1 VPLREKGKGGRGMKE
16 RTADRIEKYM
26 NELRVK
32 EVHRAIEKINSKRR
46 MLEEFAFFIDGRK
59 GRRPWELGDL
69 TEEDGRAYYRHLGE
83 KDSSSGVERKI
94 KTVNSFLEFSVKRGW
109 IERRPW
115 GGLYEKRKGGEG
127 HFRVTEQERERML
140 KYLHT
145 WYPKDFFGKRDRAL
159 LMVFLE
165 YRLRNT
171 EISGLDTG
179 DYQGK
184 SLEIRTDFRWRNRKI
199 ELTDT
204 EREALE
210 SYLLM
215 RSERNESPEEPALF
229 IGYKRGRLAPGMVK
243 KIVEEY
249 LERTKEK

>member
-1 VPLREKGKGGRGMKE
+1 MKE
-16 RTADRIEKYM
+16 RIADRIEKYM
-26 NELRVK
+26 NHVRVK
-32 EVHRAIEKINSKRR
+32 DIQRVIERINTQRHV
-46 MLEEFAFFIDGRK
+46 LEEFAFFMDGRK
-59 GRRPWELGDL
+59 GRGKPWEL
-69 TEEDGRAYYRHLGE
+69 TEITGEDGKAYYRHLRE
-83 KDSSSGVERKI
+83 KGKAAAVERKI
-94 KTVNSFLEFSVKRGW
+94 KTVNAFLDFAVRMKW
-109 IERRPW
+109 IEKRPW

-127 HFRVTEQERERML
+127 HFRITEQERERML
-140 KYLHT
+140 KYLST

-159 LMVFLE
+159 LMILLE

>member
-1 VPLREKGKGGRGMKE
+1 MKE
-16 RTADRIEKYM
+16 RIADRIEKYM
-26 NELRVK
+26 NDMRVK
-32 EVHRAIEKINSKRR
+32 EVHRAIENINSRR
-46 MLEEFAFFIDGRK
+46 RVLEEFAFFMDRQK
-59 GRRPWELGDL
+59 GTGKPWELAEI
-69 TEEDGRAYYRHLGE
+69 TEEDGRSYYHHIRERGNAAT
-83 KDSSSGVERKI
+83 VERKI
-94 KTVNSFLEFSVKRGW
+94 KTVNSFLDFSVKRGW
-109 IERRPW
+109 IEKRPW
-115 GGLYEKRKGGEG
+115 EGLYEKRKGGEG
-127 HFRVTEQERERML
+127 HFRITEQERERML
-140 KYLHT
+140 KYLHSR
-145 WYPKDFFGKRDRAL
+145 YPKDFFGKRDRAL
-159 LMVFLE
+159 LMILLE

-184 SLEIRTDFRWRNRKI
+184 SLEIRTHFRWRDRRI
-199 ELTDT
+199 ELKDS

-249 LERTKEK
+249 LERTKEN